1 MKDQFL
7 PKINEKKISLVNFF
21 NKENLIF
28 LILFP
33 IISIYQ
39 FNYLNFYLLAILILN
54 QSLKFHFLGYQKIIF
69 KLYVFM
75 LFLKRYL
82 LDIPNQRFLNSLNND
97 IFWDNQLFL
106 LQLRCNNDES
116 FSYYF
121 QLSGNF
127 INCMEGGLGYDGA
140 VNIGFGPLSK
150 ILKINLDIWNTTILI
165 SVLVGTIFLFFLIKI
180 DINEKNLFGIFLFLS
195 PSFIFLFDTLNLD
208 ILIFLVL
215 IIYIFY
221 LKNWNIT
228 FLIIFSIF
236 SMLKLYPFG
245 FIVGILCNNL
255 KNKNFKDSII
265 SSIFLIGNLIYILY
279 SYLFEDFSL
288 TQKPFTPVRTYG
300 LQSDVEA
307 IRKFY
312 GFEYFKL
319 YHLFLLVMMF
329 YFVLLLLDKKS
340 ILSKNIKGKKDTR
353 SFIIVTPVVLVI
365 SLFANYSYKLVF
377 IFIIATVFHKNINNV
392 EKIILYFFFFTNPL
406 IMIFGISGSLDMI
419 EVALFFLNRI
429 CGYYITFLIIKNFYY
444 IFKETLSEYDLL
456 N

>member
-39 FNYLNFYLLAILILN
+39 FNYLNFYLLVILILN

-307 IRKFY
+307 ISRFY
-312 GFEYFKL
+312 GFQYFKL

-329 YFVLLLLDKKS
+329 YLILLLLDKES
-340 ILSKNIKGKKDTR
+340 ILS
-353 SFIIVTPVVLVI
+353 
-365 SLFANYSYKLVF
+365 
-377 IFIIATVFHKNINNV
+377 
-392 EKIILYFFFFTNPL
+392 
-406 IMIFGISGSLDMI
+406 
-419 EVALFFLNRI
+419 
-429 CGYYITFLIIKNFYY
+429 
-444 IFKETLSEYDLL
+444 
-456 N
+456 